1 MNIADA
7 GVGSPIN
14 EDVCLESV
22 LNFAKRIDEKMG
34 IKKAIKEISKK
45 LFRYEGWWKGC
56 NNIRWYIMIP
66 GARPKEFPAGIYE
79 TTCALIIGK
88 RKDSTNK
95 KTSLND
101 ALRTFE
107 VQVWV

>member
-45 LFRYEGWWKGC
+45 LFRYEG
-56 NNIRWYIMIP
+56 
-66 GARPKEFPAGIYE
+66 
-79 TTCALIIGK
+79 
-88 RKDSTNK
+88 
-95 KTSLND
+95 
-101 ALRTFE
+101 
-107 VQVWV
+107 